1 MCCRISFSY
10 LRIKGKTINTLFF
23 VRHGQASFGE
33 DDYDNLS
40 DLGLKQSIELGKAL
54 AKQKLNFDKAIV
66 GPLKRHIQTF
76 DGIIEGYNANE
87 KIPFSIENGFAEN
100 HLMEVTQYFAPKLL
114 QSDSKLIDLYKN
126 YENDNQE
133 KKFFKMFQ
141 YIALKWANSEL
152 DLTNTDLESY
162 TNFRSRVKK
171 SLNTIQNSLPESSN
185 ILVVTS
191 GGVISALYGEATQCS
206 PQDIQK
212 QNFAIKNA
220 SISEFSCTTE
230 RFTLKTF
237 NVSFLSKELETYI

>member
-1 MCCRISFSY
+1 MS
-10 LRIKGKTINTLFF
+10 
-23 VRHGQASFGE
+23 
-33 DDYDNLS
+33 
-40 DLGLKQSIELGKAL
+40 
-54 AKQKLNFDKAIV
+54 
-66 GPLKRHIQTF
+66 LKRHMQTF
-76 DGIIEGYNANE
+76 DGIIDGYNANK
-87 KIPFSIENGFAEN
+87 KIPLSIENGFAEN

-114 QSDSKLIDLYKN
+114 QSDPKLIDLYKN

-162 TNFRSRVKK
+162 TDFRSRVKK
-171 SLNTIQNSLPESSN
+171 SLDTIQSSLPESSN
-185 ILVVTS
+185 VLIVTS

-237 NVSFLSKELETYI
+237 NVSFISKELETYI

>member
-1 MCCRISFSY
+1 
-10 LRIKGKTINTLFF
+10 
-23 VRHGQASFGE
+23 
-33 DDYDNLS
+33 
-40 DLGLKQSIELGKAL
+40 
-54 AKQKLNFDKAIV
+54 
-66 GPLKRHIQTF
+66 
-76 DGIIEGYNANE
+76 
-87 KIPFSIENGFAEN
+87 
-100 HLMEVTQYFAPKLL
+100 
-114 QSDSKLIDLYKN
+114 
-126 YENDNQE
+126 
-133 KKFFKMFQ
+133 MFQ

-220 SISEFSCTTE
+220 SISEFLCTTE

>member
-10 LRIKGKTINTLFF
+10 LRIKGKKINTLFF

-40 DLGLKQSIELGKAL
+40 DLGIKQSIELGKAL

-220 SISEFSCTTE
+220 SISEFLCTTE